1 MLGNLYLESG
11 TLGIPS
17 GGGGCAAHVP
27 PRCRGETKS
36 RSKWQR
42 VVKAF
47 IQALCDEMRGAIKSI
62 AKHVPEAHQ
71 NPVRGVPKFFKI
83 EAWDGPGRQNA
94 APNLPRAAKRRP
106 RASKKCSRDAQEA
119 PKRGQEPSK
128 SEQKPA
134 KWRLRVGQTL
144 PESTPRRVSSTI
156 FAGSYE
162 RQPPATLSRRFVAGA
177 QSVQCVK
184 TIQQVSSSEYLTP
197 IQ

>member
-1 MLGNLYLESG
+1 
-11 TLGIPS
+11 
-17 GGGGCAAHVP
+17 
-27 PRCRGETKS
+27 
-36 RSKWQR
+36 
-42 VVKAF
+42 
-47 IQALCDEMRGAIKSI
+47 MRGAIKSI

-119 PKRGQEPSK
+119 PKRGQEPPK

-134 KWRLRVGQTL
+134 KWRFRVGQTL
-144 PESTPRRVSSTI
+144 PESTPRRVLSTI

-184 TIQQVSSSEYLTP
+184 TIQKPRKNCGFNTCAMFSHCKPARATKHRKMRFWTLKNCP
-197 IQ
+197 